1 MLNFISLKLFV
12 SFAFDV
18 IRMDFYTF
26 MRKFSHARFIS
37 FSYDFLQISKY
48 FFKMKIKA
56 AFLCE
61 KLIFIL
67 KGRFL

>member
-1 MLNFISLKLFV
+1 MEMLNF
-12 SFAFDV
+12 
-18 IRMDFYTF
+18 M
-26 MRKFSHARFIS
+26 S

-48 FFKMKIKA
+48 FFKMKTKG

-67 KGRFL
+67 SDLKFAATDLH